1 MTEKI
6 DLQKA
11 IKEAMQT
18 EKNAMDYYKYGAEK
32 MHDEKAK
39 RSFEILAKE
48 EQQHAH
54 MFYSIYKGDDIP
66 DFDAF
71 IAADPD
77 TDSSWWQALQSAML
91 GDFDERKAIEL
102 AIEQE
107 AQLETQ
113 LREMAEKIDDPDVK
127 KIYLANARSTHHH
140 YELCMEERSALFGQS
155 HQ

>member
-39 RSFEILAKE
+39 RSFEILATE
-48 EQQHAH
+48 EKQHAH
-54 MFYSIYKGDDIP
+54 MFFSIYKGDDIP
-66 DFDAF
+66 DFEAF
-71 IAADPD
+71 ISSAPD
-77 TDSSWWQALQSAML
+77 TESTWWKALQSAIL

-107 AQLETQ
+107 AQLESD
-113 LREMAEKIDDPDVK
+113 LCAMAEKIDDEAVK

-140 YELCMEERSALFGQS
+140 YELCMEERNALFGAS
-155 HQ
+155 N

>member
-1 MTEKI
+1 MTKI

-48 EQQHAH
+48 EKQHAH
-54 MFYSIYKGDDIP
+54 MFFSIYKGDDVP

-71 IAADPD
+71 IDGAPD
-77 TDSSWWQALQSAML
+77 TESTWWKALQQAML

-102 AIEQE
+102 AIDQE
-107 AQLETQ
+107 AQLEAELTA
-113 LREMAEKIDDPDVK
+113 MAEQIDDEDVK

-140 YELCMEERSALFGQS
+140 YELCMEEHSALLGKS
-155 HQ
+155 R

>member
-6 DLQKA
+6 DIQKA

-32 MHDEKAK
+32 MHDERAK

-48 EQQHAH
+48 EKQHAH
-54 MFYSIYKGDDIP
+54 MFFNIYTGDDVP
-66 DFDAF
+66 DFEAF
-71 IAADPD
+71 MAAPPD
-77 TDSSWWQALQSAML
+77 TESSWWKALQSALL

-107 AQLETQ
+107 AQLEKE
-113 LREMAEKIDDPDVK
+113 LCAMAEKIDDEAVK

-140 YELCMEERSALFGQS
+140 FELCVEERNALLGAS
-155 HQ
+155 S